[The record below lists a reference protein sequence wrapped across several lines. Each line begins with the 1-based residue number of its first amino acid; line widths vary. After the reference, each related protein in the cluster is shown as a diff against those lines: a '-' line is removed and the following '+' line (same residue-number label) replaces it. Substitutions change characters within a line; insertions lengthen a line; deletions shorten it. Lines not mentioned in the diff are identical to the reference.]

1 MDKLTKYTNIDLIKK
16 TNEIVDEVNKKIGN
30 TDLARVA
37 VTGNYNDLTVKMT
50 VDNALSDSSTNPIQ
64 NKAVAAAIKNIEIDT
79 ATNAEIDTALNLAAE
94 GDLPT
99 GGGSI
104 VPIVMGG
111 TGATTVAGART
122 NLGVS
127 ATSDFAAV
135 AFSGDYNKL
144 TNKPT
149 VPSKTSD
156 ITNDSGFITSSALN
170 GYVKTVNNTVPDT
183 NGNVNITVSGGGG
196 SNITVDDTLSNTSTN
211 AVQNKAVKTALDSK
225 AELGGDNTFT
235 ASNLFEKGV
244 TLIAGSQ
251 TNNALKWYQSG
262 TQRMIG
268 YIDNNTYTG
277 NAVSATK
284 AKQDGDGNTIAH
296 TYATK
301 TELGDYVKTVN
312 NVKPDT
318 SGNVTITVNSTAEQ
332 YVLPEATNNILG
344 GVKIGNNISVSS
356 GTISLTSANVTSA
369 IGYVPASISDT
380 NLSGTTTAQNLTV
393 TGTLNIPGGQIWIE

>member
-37 VTGNYNDLTVKMT
+37 VTGDYNDLTVKMT
-50 VDNALSDSSTNPIQ
+50 VDSTLSDTSTNPVQ
-64 NKAVAAAIKNIEIDT
+64 NKVVAAAIKNIDIDI
-79 ATNAEIDTALNLAAE
+79 ATNDEIDTALNLAAD
-94 GDLPT
+94 GYLPT
-99 GGGSI
+99 GGGSV
-104 VPIVMGG
+104 VPITMGG

-144 TNKPT
+144 TNKPII
-149 VPSKTSD
+149 PSKTSD
-156 ITNDSGFITSSALN
+156 VTNDSGFITSSALN

-183 NGNVNITVSGGGG
+183 NGNVNITVSGG
-196 SNITVDDTLSNTSTN
+196 SADITIDDTLSSTSTN
-211 AVQNKAVKTALDSK
+211 AIQNKAVYSALLNKVGTDIFSGF
-225 AELGGDNTFT
+225 A
-235 ASNLFEKGV
+235 
-244 TLIAGSQ
+244 LIGAATTITWRQGSQAAGSINA
-251 TNNALKWYQSG
+251 NN
-262 TQRMIG
+262 
-268 YIDNNTYTG
+268 YTG
-277 NAVSATK
+277 NAASATK
-284 AKQDGDGNTIAH
+284 ATQDGVGNVIAD
-296 TYATK
+296 TYAKK
-301 TELGDYVKTVN
+301 TDISNYTL
-312 NVKPDT
+312 PAAT
-318 SGNVTITVNSTAEQ
+318 SNT
-332 YVLPEATNNILG
+332 LG
-344 GVKIGNNISVSS
+344 GVKIGSNISVSS

>member
-1 MDKLTKYTNIDLIKK
+1 MDKLIKYTNIDLIKK

-50 VDNALSDSSTNPIQ
+50 VDNALSDSSTNPVQ
-64 NKAVAAAIKNIEIDT
+64 NKVVAAAIKNIEIDT

-149 VPSKTSD
+149 VPSKISE

-170 GYVKTVNNTVPDT
+170 GYVKTVNNTVPDI
-183 NGNVNITVSGGGG
+183 NGNVNITVSGGG

-211 AVQNKAVKTALDSK
+211 AIQNQAVKTALDNK
-225 AELGGDNTFT
+225 AELGKDNTFT

-244 TLIAGSQ
+244 TLIAGNQ

-262 TQRMIG
+262 TQRIIG

-284 AKQDGDGNTIAH
+284 AKQDGDGNTIAY

-312 NVKPDT
+312 SVKPDT
-318 SGNVTITVNSTAEQ
+318 NGNVNITVNSTAQ
-332 YVLPEATNNILG
+332 YVLPEATSNVLG
-344 GVKIGNNISVSS
+344 GVKIGSNISVSS

-369 IGYVPASISDT
+369 IGYVPANASDT
-380 NLSGTTTAQNLTV
+380 NLTGTTTAQNLTV

>member
-37 VTGNYNDLTVKMT
+37 ITGDYNDLTVKMA
-50 VDNALSDSSTNPIQ
+50 VDSALSDSSINPVQ
-64 NKAVAAAIKNIEIDT
+64 NKVVAAAIKNIDIDI
-79 ATNAEIDTALNLAAE
+79 ATNDEIDTALNLAAE

-99 GGGSI
+99 VGGSI
-104 VPIVMGG
+104 VPIIMGG

-149 VPSKTSD
+149 IPSKTSD
-156 ITNDSGFITSSALN
+156 ITNDSDFITSSALS
-170 GYVKTVNNTVPDT
+170 GLVKTVNNTAPDI
-183 NGNVNITVSGGGG
+183 NGNVNITVSGGG

-211 AVQNKAVKTALDSK
+211 AIQNKAVKTALDSK

-244 TLIAGSQ
+244 TLVAGSQ

-284 AKQDGDGNTIAH
+284 AKQDGNGNTITN

-318 SGNVTITVNSTAEQ
+318 NGNVNITTSSPTEQ
-332 YVLPEATNNILG
+332 YVLPEATSNKLG

-356 GTISLTSANVTSA
+356 GTINLTSANVTSA
-369 IGYVPASISDT
+369 IGYVPARVSDT
-380 NLSGTTTAQNLTV
+380 NLTGTTTAQNLTV

>member
-37 VTGNYNDLTVKMT
+37 VTGDYNDLTVKMT
-50 VDNALSDSSTNPIQ
+50 VDSTLSDSSTNPVQ
-64 NKAVAAAIKNIEIDT
+64 NKVVAAAIKNIDIDI
-79 ATNAEIDTALNLAAE
+79 ATNDEIDTALNLAAD

-99 GGGSI
+99 GGGSV
-104 VPIVMGG
+104 VPITMGG
-111 TGATTVAGART
+111 TGATTVVGART

-144 TNKPT
+144 ANKPT

-196 SNITVDDTLSNTSTN
+196 ANITVDDTLSDTSTN
-211 AVQNKAVKTALDSK
+211 AIQNKAVKTALDSK

-284 AKQDGDGNTIAH
+284 AKQDGDGNTIAY

-318 SGNVTITVNSTAEQ
+318 SGNVTITVSAAEQ
-332 YVLPEATNNILG
+332 YVLPEATSNTLG
-344 GVKIGNNISVSS
+344 GVKIGSNISVSS

-369 IGYVPASISDT
+369 IGYVPARTSNA
-380 NLSGTTTAQNLTV
+380 NLTGTTTAQNLTV